1 MEKIK
6 VHVLRT
12 GEVRVSP
19 YLPFGGDNCNII
31 KASGI
36 TTPKSKWL
44 WLPVFS
50 FYIELPDKKI
60 LFDTGWNREMSPDGI
75 FDKKAQIRSLGSRI
89 LYLVNQGRIA
99 KGEAVNEQLAA
110 MGVKPQDLDYVLLS
124 HLDCDHANGL
134 NQVKD
139 AKHILVSKTE
149 MEGIHHGGLQG
160 KIRFQPR
167 WWDGV
172 DLKTFDWDRGSS
184 ESHQARLNGRV
195 VTEEGEANGNE
206 GPVGHSYDVLGDGRL
221 KMINIPGHS
230 EGLCALKIINSEGKY
245 VLLYADGGYA
255 TKSWKEMITSGIAL
269 DKKLQKQSLGWIREQ
284 CMSPNCIAS
293 FASHDTE
300 VKPQVVEF

>member
-1 MEKIK
+1 MIK

-19 YLPFGGDNCNII
+19 YLPFGGDHCSPL

-60 LFDTGWNREMSPDGI
+60 LFDTGWNRDMSPDGVY
-75 FDKKAQIRSLGSRI
+75 DKKAQIRSLGSRI
-89 LYLVNQGRIA
+89 LYNVNQGCIA
-99 KGEAVNEQLAA
+99 KGEAVNEQLEA
-110 MGVKPQDLDYVLLS
+110 MGVKPSDLDFVLLS

-139 AKHILVSKTE
+139 AKHILVSRTE
-149 MEGIHHGGLQG
+149 MEGAQA
-160 KIRFQPR
+160 KDFMSRVRFQKK

-172 DLKTFDWDRGSS
+172 DLKTFDW
-184 ESHQARLNGRV
+184 
-195 VTEEGEANGNE
+195 NGNE
-206 GPVGHSYDVLGDGRL
+206 GPVGHSYDVLSDGTL

-230 EGLCALKIINSEGKY
+230 RGLCALKITNPEGKY
-245 VLLYADGGYA
+245 VLLFADGGYA

-269 DKKLQKQSLGWIREQ
+269 DKVQQKKSLQWIREQ
-284 CMSPNCIAS
+284 AMSPNCVEAL
-293 FASHDTE
+293 ASHDTD
-300 VKPQVVEF
+300 VKPHVIEF

>member
-6 VHVLRT
+6 VHVLHT

-19 YLPFGGDNCNII
+19 YLPFGGDNCSII

-60 LFDTGWNREMSPDGI
+60 LFDTGWNRDMSPDGVY
-75 FDKKAQIRSLGSRI
+75 DKKAQIRSLGSRL
-89 LYLVNQGRIA
+89 LYYVNQGRIA
-99 KGEAVNEQLAA
+99 KGEAVNEQLAT

-134 NQVKD
+134 NQVKE

-149 MEGIHHGGLQG
+149 MDGIRHGGLQG
-160 KIRFQPR
+160 RIRFQPR

-172 DLKTFDWDRGSS
+172 DLKTFDW
-184 ESHQARLNGRV
+184 
-195 VTEEGEANGNE
+195 NGNE
-206 GPVGHSYDVLGDGRL
+206 GPVGHSYDVLGDDRL

-230 EGLCALKIINSEGKY
+230 EGLCALKITNSEGKY

-269 DKKLQKQSLGWIREQ
+269 DKKLQKQSLEWIREQ

>member
-1 MEKIK
+1 MAKIK

-19 YLPFGGDNCNII
+19 NLPFGGDNCSAI

-36 TTPKSKWL
+36 FTPKSKWV
-44 WLPVFS
+44 WLPIFS

-60 LFDTGWNREMSPDGI
+60 LFDTGWNRDMSPEGVY
-75 FDKKAQIRSLGSRI
+75 DKKAQLKSLGSFF
-89 LYLVNQGRIA
+89 LYKTNQGKIA
-99 KGEAVNEQLAA
+99 KGEAVNEQLEA
-110 MGVKPQDLDYVLLS
+110 MGVKPSDLDYVLLS

-149 MEGIHHGGLQG
+149 MEGASA
-160 KIRFQPR
+160 KDFMSRVRFQKK

-172 DLKTFDWDRGSS
+172 DLKTFDW
-184 ESHQARLNGRV
+184 
-195 VTEEGEANGNE
+195 NGNE
-206 GPVGHSYDVLGDGRL
+206 GPVGHSYDVLGDGTL

-230 EGLCALKIINSEGKY
+230 RGLCALKITNPDGRY

-269 DKKLQKQSLGWIREQ
+269 DKKLQKKSLEWIRQ
-284 CMSPNCIAS
+284 QSMDPNCIVS
-293 FASHDTE
+293 FASHDTG